1 MVAAKAGSPY
11 PPWVVTTATL
21 LGETPQ
27 RYRIGARGR
36 LPQKG
41 SRALPLGCDNPRMP
55 HASPVFRS
63 PAPATA
69 WRAMRGLLL
78 LLLLVVLAP
87 LPAAAASL
95 AAYEHSAWVVGQGA
109 PGDIWDIAQQRDGR
123 LLLATGA
130 GLYRFDGRQFERV
143 APPNGSSFPSANM
156 TSLTVD
162 PDGTLWIAYYNA
174 GITRLDAHGSRD
186 FGSRDGL
193 RPGLIPRMER
203 DASGRLWAASDAGLR
218 WFDGERWQAP
228 TAAMGIGDIA
238 AHWALR
244 DPTGTLWLLAG
255 GELWRLRAHATR
267 FERMHLAVSRFSSL
281 ALRADGQVWL
291 ADRQQ
296 GVMPLADAH
305 GLLSAAHR
313 QAHRLPGLLAGRI
326 RFAADGSLWGS
337 FVSNGGIFH
346 VDADGH
352 GGQRIERFDAAQ
364 GLASTTAGPL
374 LQDREGNLWVGSN
387 LGLNRFR
394 EHQVRALAL
403 PGPADPL
410 RTLFR
415 TPGGEV
421 VGYGKDLQPMALR
434 RDLLDAAPAQ
444 RLPMAQPPSQPLWLT
459 EWDALLRID
468 QGQRMPLAPPGIPAP
483 LELRAMLAVGP
494 DEAWFCFR
502 ADTVLHYHVGRW
514 KQDPALPPLSCTAL
528 AGGDDGAVAIGY
540 PDGTLRVG
548 HGGRYRHYTRADGL
562 DVGPVTATALI
573 GGRTWVA
580 GENGLAL
587 LGRDGRFRTA
597 LAASP
602 GVFEGITGIARDRR
616 GHYWFNGS
624 RGLVRADAATLERAI
639 DAGEET
645 APRLY
650 DTADGMPGIATQAT
664 PVSSAVL
671 AADGLLW
678 VATNQG
684 LAWLDTLLDH
694 PNAPP
699 LLPHVDTVTYGRRQ
713 QPLRDGLQLPAG
725 TAQLQI
731 DYLAVSLARPERTRY
746 QHRLIGLDAQWQEAG
761 SLTRAFYTNLPP
773 GPYRFE
779 VRAANED
786 QVWST
791 AVAQR
796 SFTIAPMWYQ
806 TLWFSAACVL
816 AMLALLAL
824 AMRLRSRSLT
834 QLVRARLQERHA
846 ERERIARELHDT
858 LLQGTQGLILRLH
871 AVSHSAHATPE
882 VREALE
888 AAMQAAENALAEGR
902 ERVNRLRDGSD
913 DYQDLGA
920 SLVQVYGERAAD
932 SRSPSLRLNVE
943 GTPKPL
949 RHDAAEE
956 VFLIGREALLNA
968 LQHAAAEALDIEL
981 VYARRGLRLHIRD
994 DGSGLPATLPDG
1006 RWGLVG
1012 MRERAERLGGRLR
1025 LWSRPSV
1032 GTEIELFLP
1041 GERIYRHPRRRWYG
1055 RRTSGET
1062 A

>member
-1 MVAAKAGSPY
+1 
-11 PPWVVTTATL
+11 
-21 LGETPQ
+21 
-27 RYRIGARGR
+27 
-36 LPQKG
+36 
-41 SRALPLGCDNPRMP
+41 MP
-55 HASPVFRS
+55 HASLVFRF
-63 PAPATA
+63 PAPVAV
-69 WRAMRGLLL
+69 WRALCGVLLS
-78 LLLLVVLAP
+78 LLLVVLAP
-87 LPAAAASL
+87 LPVAAAGL
-95 AAYEHSAWVVGQGA
+95 AAYEHSTWVVGQGA
-109 PGDIWDIAQQRDGR
+109 PGDIWDIAQQGDGR

-130 GLYRFDGRQFERV
+130 GLYRFDGRQFERL

-162 PDGTLWIAYYNA
+162 PDGTVWIAYYNG

-218 WFDGERWQAP
+218 WFDGERWHVP
-228 TAAMGIGDIA
+228 TAAMGIGDA
-238 AHWALR
+238 PAHWALR
-244 DPTGTLWLLAG
+244 DRTGTLWLLAG

-267 FERMHLAVSRFSSL
+267 FERMRLAVSPFSSL
-281 ALRADGQVWL
+281 ALRGDGQVWL

-296 GVMPLADAH
+296 GVMPIADAH
-305 GLLSAAHR
+305 GLVSARHR
-313 QAHRLPGLLAGRI
+313 QAHRLPGLIAGRI

-337 FVSNGGIFH
+337 FVANGGIFH
-346 VDADGH
+346 VDADGS
-352 GGQRIERFDAAQ
+352 GGSRIERFDAAQ

-410 RTLFR
+410 RTLYR
-415 TPGGEV
+415 APDGEV
-421 VGYGKDLQPMALR
+421 FGYGKDLQPTALR
-434 RDLLDAAPAQ
+434 RDLLDVAPAQ
-444 RLPMAQPPSQPLWLT
+444 RMADAPGDTQPLWLAD
-459 EWDALLRID
+459 WDALLRVD
-468 QGQRMPLAPPGIPAP
+468 GGRRTPLAPPGVPAP
-483 LELRAMLAVGP
+483 LALKAMLPASR
-494 DEAWFCFR
+494 DEGWFCFGT
-502 ADTVLHYHVGRW
+502 DTLLHYQRGRW
-514 KQDPALPPLSCTAL
+514 SQDPALPALSCTAL
-528 AGGDDGAVAIGY
+528 ASAGEGQVAIGY
-540 PDGTLRVG
+540 PDGTLRIG
-548 HGGRYRHYTRADGL
+548 RDGRYRHYTRADGL
-562 DVGPVTATALI
+562 DVGPVTTVAVVGDRI
-573 GGRTWVA
+573 WVA

-587 LGRDGRFRTA
+587 LGADGRFRSA
-597 LAASP
+597 LAATT
-602 GVFEGITGIARDRR
+602 GVFEGITGIARDTR

-624 RGLVRADAATLERAI
+624 RGLVRANAHTLEQAI
-639 DAGEET
+639 DAGRET
-645 APRLY
+645 APRLF
-650 DTADGMPGIATQAT
+650 DTADGMPGIAPQTT
-664 PVSSAVL
+664 PVPSALL

-684 LAWLDTLLDH
+684 LAWLDTLQDR
-694 PNAPP
+694 PAAPA
-699 LLPHVDTVTYGRRQ
+699 LMPHIDTVAFGGRQ
-713 QPLRDGLQLPAG
+713 QPLRDGLQLPPG

-731 DYLAVSLARPERTRY
+731 DYLAVALARPERTRY
-746 QHRLIGLDAQWQEAG
+746 QHRLVGLDAQWQDAG
-761 SLTRAFYTNLPP
+761 ALTRAFYTNLPP

-796 SFTIAPMWYQ
+796 SFRIAPMWYQ
-806 TLWFSAACVL
+806 TLWFSAACVV

-888 AAMQAAENALAEGR
+888 AAMQQAESALAEGR
-902 ERVNRLRDGSD
+902 ERVNRLREGSD

-949 RHDAAEE
+949 RQDAAEE

-968 LQHAAAEALDIEL
+968 LQHAAADAVDIEL

-994 DGSGLPATLPDG
+994 DGSGLPALLPDG

-1025 LWSRPSV
+1025 LWSRPAI

-1041 GERIYRHPRRRWYG
+1041 GERIYRHHRRRWRW
-1055 RRTSGET
+1055 RRPSGET

>member
-1 MVAAKAGSPY
+1 
-11 PPWVVTTATL
+11 
-21 LGETPQ
+21 
-27 RYRIGARGR
+27 
-36 LPQKG
+36 
-41 SRALPLGCDNPRMP
+41 MP
-55 HASPVFRS
+55 HASHVFRFPV
-63 PAPATA
+63 PAAA
-69 WRAMRGLLL
+69 WRAPRA
-78 LLLLVVLAP
+78 LLVSLVLALLAP
-87 LPAAAASL
+87 LPVAAAGL
-95 AAYEHSAWVVGQGA
+95 DAYGHSAWVVGEGA
-109 PGDIWDIAQQRDGR
+109 PGDIWDIAQLPDGR

-143 APPNGSSFPSANM
+143 APPNGGSFPSANM
-156 TSLTVD
+156 TSLSVD
-162 PDGTLWIAYYNA
+162 PDGTLWIAYFNG

-228 TAAMGIGDIA
+228 TEAMGIGDIP

-244 DPTGTLWLLAG
+244 DRAGTLWLLAG
-255 GELWRLRAHATR
+255 DELWRLRAHARR

-281 ALRADGQVWL
+281 ALRGDGQVWL

-296 GVMPLADAH
+296 GVMPIGDAR
-305 GLLSAAHR
+305 GLVTAAHR
-313 QAHRLPGLLAGRI
+313 HAHRLPGLLAGRI
-326 RFAADGSLWGS
+326 RFTSDGSLWGS
-337 FVSNGGIFH
+337 FVANGGIFH
-346 VDADGH
+346 VAADDS
-352 GGQRIERFDAAQ
+352 GGNRVEHFDAAQ

-394 EHQVRALAL
+394 QRLVHALAL

-410 RTLFR
+410 RTLSR
-415 TPGGEV
+415 TPEGEV
-421 VGYGKDLQPMALR
+421 FGYGKDLRPMALR
-434 RDLLDAAPAQ
+434 REGVDAAPA
-444 RLPMAQPPSQPLWLT
+444 RRSPGPPVASGPLWLT
-459 EWDALLRID
+459 GQEGPLRID
-468 QGQRMPLAPPGIPAP
+468 RSQRTPLVPQGIPAP
-483 LELRAMLAVGP
+483 HEPRAMLALGH
-494 DEAWFCFR
+494 DQAWFCFR
-502 ADTVLHYHVGRW
+502 NGGVLRYRAGRW
-514 KQDPALPPLSCTAL
+514 IQDPALPPQACTAL
-528 AGGDDGAVAIGY
+528 ASGSDGQVAIGY

-548 HGGRYRHYTRADGL
+548 GSGTYRHYTRADGL
-562 DVGPVTATALI
+562 DVGPVTSTAMI
-573 GGRTWVA
+573 GARIWVA

-597 LAASP
+597 LAATA
-602 GVFEGITGIARDRR
+602 GVFEGITGIARDTR
-616 GHYWFNGS
+616 GYYWLNGS
-624 RGLVRADAATLERAI
+624 RGLVRASADALEQAV
-639 DAGEET
+639 DAGRET

-664 PVSSAVL
+664 PVSSALL
-671 AADGLLW
+671 ATDGLLW

-684 LAWLDTLLDH
+684 LGWLDTLQDR
-694 PNAPP
+694 PNAPA
-699 LLPHVDTVTYGRRQ
+699 LLPHIDTVTSGNRQ

-746 QHRLIGLDAQWQEAG
+746 QHRLMGLDAEWQEAG

-834 QLVRARLQERHA
+834 RLVRARLQERHA

-871 AVSHSAHATPE
+871 AVSRSAHASPE

-888 AAMQAAENALAEGR
+888 AAMQQAESALAEGR
-902 ERVNRLRDGSD
+902 ERVNRLREGSD

-932 SRSPSLRLNVE
+932 SSSPCLRLNVE

-968 LQHAAAEALDIEL
+968 LQHAAAEAVDIEL
-981 VYARRGLRLHIRD
+981 IYARRGLRLHIRD

-1025 LWSRPSV
+1025 LWSRPGV
-1032 GTEIELFLP
+1032 GTEIELSLP
-1041 GERIYRHPRRRWYG
+1041 GERIYRHHRRRWRW